1 MEFNFNQIKNQT
13 FFKGQMIVK
22 DWKYI
27 ETLRPSPEPLGQ
39 FNCHNTSLTN
49 TAEFAAQ
56 MSYVANKAQ
65 LLSFFQG

>member
-1 MEFNFNQIKNQT
+1 
-13 FFKGQMIVK
+13 MIVK

-65 LLSFFQG
+65 LLSFHQDLIELSKTYLQVVQILL